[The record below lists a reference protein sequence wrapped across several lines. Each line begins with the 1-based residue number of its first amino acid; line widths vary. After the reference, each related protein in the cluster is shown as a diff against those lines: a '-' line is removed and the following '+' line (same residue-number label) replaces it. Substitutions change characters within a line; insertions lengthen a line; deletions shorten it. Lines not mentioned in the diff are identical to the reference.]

1 MNFNQENI
9 MPVSRS
15 QRSRIGGYLLLSP
28 SLVVLAVVVVFP
40 LIYVFFLSFNGFYY
54 GQRTGFVGLKN
65 YISILTDPNFF
76 SALKATALFTAG
88 SVLGQFLLAMTFAM
102 TINIAGRGE
111 SVIRLV
117 AILPYMV
124 SMVAGGVTF
133 RWILNTEFGLVNYL
147 LLSLRIIPQ
156 PINFLGTPGYA
167 MASIIGAHL
176 WSSTPFA
183 TLILL
188 AGLKSISHD
197 IYESAALDGAGF
209 FVRFTR
215 ITLPLIRPQIFVV
228 LLIQTM
234 FSFRHFPL
242 PYAMTGGG
250 PGVTTKV
257 LAMLL
262 QDKMTFLAFG
272 YNSAL
277 SVIMMLITLT
287 IAVVYFRFMTLGRG

>member
-1 MNFNQENI
+1 MAI
-9 MPVSRS
+9 SRS
-15 QRSRIGGYLLLSP
+15 KRNMISGYLLLSP
-28 SLVVLAVVVVFP
+28 SLLILALIVLFP
-40 LIYVFFLSFNGFYY
+40 LLYVFFLSFSGFYY
-54 GQRTGFVGLKN
+54 GQRTEFVGLKN
-65 YISILTDPNFF
+65 YINILTDPNFY
-76 SALKATALFTAG
+76 SSLKATALFTVG
-88 SVLGQFLLAMTFAM
+88 SVVGQLLLALTFAM
-102 TINIAGRGE
+102 TIHHAGRGE

-133 RWILNTEFGLVNYL
+133 RWMLNTEFGFVNYL
-147 LLSLRIIPQ
+147 LHSLGIIRQ
-156 PINFLGTPGYA
+156 PINFLGSPSYA
-167 MASIIGAHL
+167 MASIVGVHL

-188 AGLKSISHD
+188 AGLKSISSD
-197 IYESAALDGAGF
+197 IYESAGIDGAGF

-250 PGVTTKV
+250 PGVSTKV

-262 QDKMTFLAFG
+262 QDKMKFLVFG

-277 SVIMMLITLT
+277 SVIMMLITLI
-287 IAVVYFRFMTLGRG
+287 IAVVYFRLMTLGGQS

>member
-1 MNFNQENI
+1 MTI
-9 MPVSRS
+9 SRS
-15 QRSRIGGYLLLSP
+15 KRNMISGYLLLSP
-28 SLVVLAVVVVFP
+28 SLLVLVVIVLFP
-40 LIYVFFLSFNGFYY
+40 LLYVFFLSFSGFYY

-65 YISILTDPNFF
+65 YISILTDPNFD
-76 SALKATALFTAG
+76 SSLKATALFTVG
-88 SVLGQFLLAMTFAM
+88 SVVGQLLLALTFAM
-102 TINIAGRGE
+102 TIHHAGRGE

-133 RWILNTEFGLVNYL
+133 RWMLNAEFGIVNYL
-147 LLSLRIIPQ
+147 LHSLGIIRQ
-156 PINFLGTPGYA
+156 PINFLGSPGYA
-167 MASIIGAHL
+167 MASIVGTHL

-188 AGLKSISHD
+188 AGLKSISSD
-197 IYESAALDGAGF
+197 IYESAEIDGAGF

-250 PGVTTKV
+250 PGLSTKV
-257 LAMLL
+257 LALLL
-262 QDKMTFLAFG
+262 QEKMTFLSFG

-277 SVIMMLITLT
+277 SVIMMLITLI
-287 IAVVYFRFMTLGRG
+287 IAVVYFRLMTLGGQL

>member
-1 MNFNQENI
+1 MA
-9 MPVSRS
+9 VSRS
-15 QRSRIGGYLLLSP
+15 KRSRVGGYLLLSP
-28 SLVVLAVVVVFP
+28 SLVILAVVVVFP
-40 LIYVFFLSFNGFYY
+40 LIYVFFLSFSGFYY
-54 GQRTGFVGLKN
+54 GQRTGFMGLKN
-65 YISILTDPNFF
+65 YVSILTDPNFY
-76 SALKATALFTAG
+76 SSLKATALFTAG
-88 SVLGQFLLAMTFAM
+88 SVVGQLVLAMTFAM
-102 TINIAGRGE
+102 TINHSGRGE
-111 SVIRLV
+111 PVIRLV

-133 RWILNTEFGLVNYL
+133 RWILNTEFGFVNYL
-147 LLSLRIIPQ
+147 LLSLNLIRQ

-167 MASIIGAHL
+167 MASIICAHL

-188 AGLKSISHD
+188 AGLKSISND

-250 PGVTTKV
+250 PGVSTKV

-277 SVIMMLITLT
+277 SVIMMAITLI
-287 IAVVYFRFMTLGRG
+287 IAVVYFRLMTLGGQTQ